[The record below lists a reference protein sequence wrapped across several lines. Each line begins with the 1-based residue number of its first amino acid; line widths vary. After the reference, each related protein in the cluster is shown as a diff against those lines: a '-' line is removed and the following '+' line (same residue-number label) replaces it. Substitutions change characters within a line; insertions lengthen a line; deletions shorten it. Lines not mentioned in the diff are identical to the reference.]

1 MEDNTIMPK
10 GLSLHIGL
18 NFVDPE
24 HYQGWDGELAACEF
38 DAKDMAALA
47 KKKGFK
53 PTTLIRKEATAAA
66 VTEALTDAADQL
78 KTGDMLFV
86 TYSGHGGQVPDKNGD
101 EKDKR
106 DETWLLYD
114 RQLVD
119 DEIYTLWSRFA
130 PGVRVF
136 VLSDSCHS
144 GSVTKATL
152 YERLAAEPLTADFAG
167 GTTSVRTRAMP
178 EKVRDATYSQN
189 KKLYDRIQKTF
200 RSGDKVAVNAS
211 ILLISGCQDNQLSSD
226 GERNGLF
233 TQMLLKVW
241 NKGKYQGRYRKFHQ
255 DIALKMP
262 PWQSPNFY
270 RAGLRDA
277 RFEAQTP
284 FSI

>member
-1 MEDNTIMPK
+1 MPK

-18 NFVDPE
+18 NFVDPN
-24 HYQGWDGELAACEF
+24 HYQGWDGQLAACEF
-38 DAKDMAALA
+38 DAKDMSALA

-53 PTTLIRKEATAAA
+53 PTMLIREEASASA
-66 VTEALTDAADQL
+66 VTEAITDAANQL
-78 KTGDMLFV
+78 KVGDMLFV

-101 EKDKR
+101 EKDKM
-106 DETWLLYD
+106 DETWVLYD
-114 RQLVD
+114 RQLID
-119 DEIYTLWSRFA
+119 DELYTLWSRFA
-130 PGVRVF
+130 PGVRIF

-152 YERLAAEPLTADFAG
+152 YEHLAAQPLAKDFSDNM
-167 GTTSVRTRAMP
+167 TVRTRALP

-200 RSGDKVAVNAS
+200 QSGDKVAVNAS

-226 GERNGLF
+226 GARNGLF
-233 TQMLLKVW
+233 TQTLLKTW
-241 NKGKYQGRYRKFHQ
+241 NKGKYKGRYRKFHQ
-255 DIALKMP
+255 DIGLKMP

-270 RAGLRDA
+270 RAGVRDA

-284 FSI
+284 FTV